1 MKLSDIVL
9 SAIFHVCFVA
19 SAMYGLSFNQKAKE
33 KMADTE
39 PLFFEVLEESEIV
52 TASESEV
59 LPQEKELLEEP
70 QELNLEDMI
79 LADYEHIIDDSVLE
93 SVFIPRKDE
102 EEAKIE
108 VATPPVLESSLLEF
122 DFEPDSM
129 PDSVPASDKK
139 QNVMSELQ
147 NEHLSEAKE
156 IDESSIVTAN
166 KEQSKIVSNPT
177 ALNRI
182 LPIYPRSAR
191 RRGREGSVTLQVTVS
206 ELGEVSDTEVVV
218 SSGHRELDSAAE
230 SAVRSA
236 RFVPASEDGVNIQGM
251 VRLTFDFKL
260 K

>member
-1 MKLSDIVL
+1 M
-9 SAIFHVCFVA
+9 
-19 SAMYGLSFNQKAKE
+19 
-33 KMADTE
+33 
-39 PLFFEVLEESEIV
+39 
-52 TASESEV
+52 
-59 LPQEKELLEEP
+59 
-70 QELNLEDMI
+70 
-79 LADYEHIIDDSVLE
+79 
-93 SVFIPRKDE
+93 
-102 EEAKIE
+102 
-108 VATPPVLESSLLEF
+108 
-122 DFEPDSM
+122 
-129 PDSVPASDKK
+129 
-139 QNVMSELQ
+139 
-147 NEHLSEAKE
+147 
-156 IDESSIVTAN
+156 
-166 KEQSKIVSNPT
+166 